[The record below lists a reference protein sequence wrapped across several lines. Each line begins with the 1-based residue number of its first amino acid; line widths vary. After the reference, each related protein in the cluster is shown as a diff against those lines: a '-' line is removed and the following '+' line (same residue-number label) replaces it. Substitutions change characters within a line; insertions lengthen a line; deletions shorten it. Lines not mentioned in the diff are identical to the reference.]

1 MWKEQCSL
9 SWTHINS
16 IECSA
21 INAMNILFWE
31 APPVWIEFK
40 SDNGKLGFEI
50 RHIHW
55 IFWEPNTLIRSPYI
69 WVDNLPHDTEWKP
82 KQTLWPGLDVVS
94 AVSGVSVASGLTFG
108 ISPDV
113 SVDVPGFKNIFLR
126 VDVDKVWYQRWRRLI
141 RSPNIWVETWNRMKI
156 KANTLTWAWCC
167 LSCLRCFSSIQ
178 ADIVSWCPWF

>member
-1 MWKEQCSL
+1 MAIFSLNLLWRFNLTFYRCFGIRMIEMVSIKNLKCLKNVDMWKEQCSL

-21 INAMNILFWE
+21 ITAMNTLFWE

-55 IFWEPNTLIRSPYI
+55 IFWEPNTLIRSPNT

-94 AVSGVSVASGLTFG
+94 GESGVSVASGLTFG
-108 ISPDV
+108 MSPDV
-113 SVDVPGFKNIFLR
+113 SVDVPGLKNIFL
-126 VDVDKVWYQRWRRLI
+126 
-141 RSPNIWVETWNRMKI
+141 
-156 KANTLTWAWCC
+156 
-167 LSCLRCFSSIQ
+167 
-178 ADIVSWCPWF
+178 